1 MSYEC
6 FDVSITN
13 KVAHVKLDRGPSLNT
28 MIPPFWTELPKII
41 NEISDEGK
49 ARAIVISSTGK
60 HFCAGMDLAV
70 FTGGGPSEGEKTERG
85 EIRSL
90 GNQHFTFKRALHV
103 LNERECQ
110 SWLPYKVVA

>member
-1 MSYEC
+1 
-6 FDVSITN
+6 
-13 KVAHVKLDRGPSLNT
+13 
-28 MIPPFWTELPKII
+28 MIPSFWTELPKII

-70 FTGGGPSEGEKTERG
+70 FTGGGLSDGEKLSEVG
-85 EIRSL
+85 EMRLL

-103 LNERECQ
+103 LSERECQ
-110 SWLPYKVVA
+110 SWLQYKVVA